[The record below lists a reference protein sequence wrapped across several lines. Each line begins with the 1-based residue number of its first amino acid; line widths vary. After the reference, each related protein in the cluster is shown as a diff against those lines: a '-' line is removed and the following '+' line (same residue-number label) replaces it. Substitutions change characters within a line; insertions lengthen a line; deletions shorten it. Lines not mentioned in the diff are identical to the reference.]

1 MPDLTTRTEIPAEV
15 NNFYNKV
22 LLDRATPSLLHNRFA
37 QVKDIPRK
45 GGTDTIK
52 FRRYGVLA
60 AATTALSEGVTP
72 AGKQLSTTELTAQVL
87 QYGDY
92 ITVSDVV
99 DMQSYDPVLT
109 GVADDVLGD
118 QVGLTLDNLCRDVVA
133 AGTTVQYAST
143 ATDRAT
149 IAAAMKLNRAEV
161 KEMVR
166 TLRGNNA
173 KPVMRMI
180 SPSTGYNTTPIGRSF
195 IGIISEDTLFDLDDA
210 VGWTPVEK
218 YPNKSN
224 VMEDEAGSI
233 ANVRFLMST
242 EAKTFTGTLV
252 GTVHATLIFGTR
264 AYAQTR
270 ISGEVLENIVMP
282 LGSAGSADPLKQR
295 ATSGWKIT
303 YVARILN
310 QSWIGR
316 IEHAVSS

>member
-37 QVKDIPRK
+37 QVKDLPRK
-45 GGTDTIK
+45 AGTDTIK

-60 AATTALSEGVTP
+60 AATTPLTEGVTP

-92 ITVSDVV
+92 ITVTDVV

-109 GVADDVLGD
+109 EVAEDVLGD
-118 QVGLTLDNLCRDVVA
+118 QVGLTLDQLCRNIIA
-133 AGTTVQYAST
+133 AGTTVQYTSS
-143 ATDRAT
+143 ATSRAE
-149 IAAAMKLNRAEV
+149 IGPAMKLNRAEV

-180 SPSTGYNTTPIGRSF
+180 NPSTGYNTTPVGKSF
-195 IGIISEDTLFDLDDA
+195 IGIISEDSLFDLDDA
-210 VGWTPVEK
+210 TGWIPVEK

-224 VMEDEAGSI
+224 VMEDEVGSI
-233 ANVRFLMST
+233 ANVRFLMTT
-242 EAKTFTGTLV
+242 EAKTFAGTLV
-252 GTVHATLIFGTR
+252 TTVHAALIFGTR

-270 ISGEVLENIVMP
+270 ISGEVLKNIVKP
-282 LGSAGSADPLKQR
+282 LGAGEDALNQR
-295 ATSGWKIT
+295 ATSGWKAT

>member
-1 MPDLTTRTEIPAEV
+1 MPDLTTRTEIPAEI
-15 NNFYNKV
+15 NNFYSKL

-37 QVKDIPRK
+37 QIKDIPRK
-45 GGTDTIK
+45 GGTNTIK

-60 AATTALSEGVTP
+60 AATTPLSSGVTP
-72 AGKQLSTTELTAQVL
+72 AGKQLSTTELTAIVL

-92 ITVSDVV
+92 VTVTDIV

-109 GVADDVLGD
+109 EVAEDVLGD
-118 QVGLTLDNLCRDVVA
+118 QIGLTLDNLCRDIIA

-143 ATDRAT
+143 ATSTAE
-149 IAAAMKLNRAEV
+149 IGAAMKLDRAEV

-173 KPVMRMI
+173 KPIMRMI
-180 SPSTGYNTTPIGRSF
+180 DPSTGYNTTPVGRSF
-195 IGIISEDTLFDLDDA
+195 IGIISEDTLYDLDDA
-210 VGWTPVEK
+210 TGWIPVEK

-224 VMEDEAGSI
+224 VMEDEVGSVG
-233 ANVRFLMST
+233 NVRFLMST
-242 EAKTFTGTLV
+242 EAKTKDGTLV
-252 GTVHATLIFGTR
+252 TTVHCTLIFGTR

-270 ISGEVLENIVMP
+270 ISGEALQNIVKP
-282 LGSAGSADPLKQR
+282 LGAGEDALNQR
-295 ATSGWKIT
+295 ATSGWKAT

-316 IEHAVSS
+316 IEHAVSE

>member
-1 MPDLTTRTEIPAEV
+1 MADITTRTEIPAEV

-37 QVKDIPRK
+37 QVKDLPRK
-45 GGTDTIK
+45 AGTDTIK

-60 AATTALSEGVTP
+60 AATTPLTEGVTP
-72 AGKQLSTTELTAQVL
+72 AGKQLSTTELTAQIL

-92 ITVSDVV
+92 ITVTDIV

-109 GVADDVLGD
+109 GVAEDVLGD
-118 QVGLTLDNLCRDVVA
+118 QIGLTLDRLCRDIVT

-143 ATDRAT
+143 ATTRAT
-149 IAAAMKLNRAEV
+149 ISAAMKLNRAEV

-173 KPVMRMI
+173 KPIMRQI
-180 SPSTGYNTTPIGRSF
+180 DPSTGYNTSPIGKSF
-195 IGIISEDTLFDLDDA
+195 VGIISEDTLYDIEDA
-210 VGWTPVEK
+210 TGWTPVEK
-218 YPNKSN
+218 YSNKKN
-224 VMEDEAGSI
+224 VMEDEVGSV
-233 ANVRFLMST
+233 ANVRFIMST
-242 EAKTFTGTLV
+242 ESKTFDGTLV
-252 GTVHATLIFGTR
+252 TTVHATLIFGTR

-270 ISGEVLENIVMP
+270 ISGEALVNIVKP
-282 LGSAGSADPLKQR
+282 LGAGEDALNQR
-295 ATSGWKIT
+295 ATSGWKAT

-316 IEHAVSS
+316 IEHAVSG

>member
-15 NNFYNKV
+15 NNFYNKL

-37 QVKDIPRK
+37 QVKDLPRK
-45 GGTDTIK
+45 AGTNVIK

-60 AATTALSEGVTP
+60 AATTPLSEGVTP
-72 AGKQLSTTELTAQVL
+72 AGKQLSTTELTATVL

-92 ITVSDVV
+92 ITVTDIV

-109 GVADDVLGD
+109 GVAEDILGD
-118 QVGLTLDNLCRDVVA
+118 QVGLTLDQLCRDIIA

-149 IAAAMKLNRAEV
+149 VGPAMKINRAEV

-173 KPVMRMI
+173 KPIMTMI
-180 SPSTGYNTTPIGRSF
+180 SPSTGYNTTPVGRSF
-195 IGIISEDTLFDLDDA
+195 VGIIDEDTLFDLDDA

-224 VMEDEAGSI
+224 VMEDEVGSV
-233 ANVRFLMST
+233 ANVRFIMTT
-242 EAKTFTGTLV
+242 EGKTFSGTLV
-252 GTVHATLIFGTR
+252 TTVHATLIFGTR

-270 ISGEVLENIVMP
+270 ISGEALKNIVKP
-282 LGSAGSADPLKQR
+282 LGAGEDALNQR

-303 YVARILN
+303 YVAKILN

-316 IEHAVSS
+316 IEHAVST

>member
-1 MPDLTTRTEIPAEV
+1 MADMTTRTQVPAEV
-15 NNFYNKV
+15 NCFYDKV
-22 LLDRATPSLLHNRFA
+22 LLDKAVPAFIHNRFA
-37 QVKDIPRK
+37 QVRDIPRK
-45 GGTDTIK
+45 SGTNVVK
-52 FRRYGVLA
+52 FRRYGLLA

-72 AGKQLSTTELTAQVL
+72 AGKQLSVTDLTATVL

-92 ITVSDVV
+92 VTLTDVV
-99 DMQSYDPVLT
+99 DMQSYDPLLT
-109 GVADDVLGD
+109 ETADVLGE
-118 QVGLTLDNLCRDVVA
+118 QVGDTLDQLCRDVIA

-149 IAAAMKLNRAEV
+149 IGAAMKLNRAEV

-173 KPVMRMI
+173 KPVTEMI
-180 SPSTGYNTTPIGRSF
+180 NPSTGYNTTPVGKSF
-195 IGIISEDTLFDLDDA
+195 VGIISEDTLYDLDDA
-210 VGWTPVEK
+210 TGWIPVEK
-218 YPNKSN
+218 YPNKAN
-224 VMEDEAGSI
+224 VMPDEVGSL
-233 ANVRFLMST
+233 ANVRFLMT
-242 EAKTFTGTLV
+242 TNAKTFTGTLV

-270 ISGEVLENIVMP
+270 ISGEALKNIVKP
-282 LGSAGSADPLKQR
+282 LGSAGSADPLNQR
-295 ATSGWKIT
+295 ATSGWKAT

>member
-1 MPDLTTRTEIPAEV
+1 MADLTTRTEIPAEI

-37 QVKDIPRK
+37 QVKDLPRK
-45 GGTDTIK
+45 AGTNVIK

-60 AATTALSEGVTP
+60 AATTPLTEGVTP
-72 AGKQLSTTELTAQVL
+72 AGKQLSVTDLTATVL

-92 ITVSDVV
+92 ITVTDIV

-109 GVADDVLGD
+109 GVAEDILGD
-118 QVGLTLDNLCRDVVA
+118 QVGLTLDQLCRDIIT

-143 ATDRAT
+143 ATSRAE

-180 SPSTGYNTTPIGRSF
+180 NPSTGYNTTPVGKSF
-195 IGIISEDTLFDLDDA
+195 IGIISEDTLFDIEDA
-210 VGWTPVEK
+210 IGWTPVEK

-224 VMEDEAGSI
+224 VMEDEVGSV
-233 ANVRFLMST
+233 ANVRFLMTT
-242 EAKTFTGTLV
+242 EGKTFAGTLV
-252 GTVHATLIFGTR
+252 TTVHATLIFGTR

-270 ISGEVLENIVMP
+270 ISGEALKNIVKP
-282 LGSAGSADPLKQR
+282 LGAGEDALNQR

-310 QSWIGR
+310 QGWIGR
-316 IEHAVSS
+316 IEHAVST

>member
-1 MPDLTTRTEIPAEV
+1 MPDLTTRTEIPAEI
-15 NNFYNKV
+15 NNFYSKL

-37 QVKDIPRK
+37 QIKDIPRK
-45 GGTDTIK
+45 GGTNTIK

-60 AATTALSEGVTP
+60 AATTPLSSGVTP
-72 AGKQLSTTELTAQVL
+72 AGKQLSTTELTAIVL

-92 ITVSDVV
+92 VTVTDIV

-109 GVADDVLGD
+109 EVAEDVLGD
-118 QVGLTLDNLCRDVVA
+118 QIGLTLDTLCRDIIA

-143 ATDRAT
+143 ATSTAE
-149 IAAAMKLNRAEV
+149 IGAAMKLDRAEV

-173 KPVMRMI
+173 KPIMRMI
-180 SPSTGYNTTPIGRSF
+180 DPSTGYNTTPVGRSF
-195 IGIISEDTLFDLDDA
+195 IGIISEDTLYDLDDA
-210 VGWTPVEK
+210 TGWIPVEK

-224 VMEDEAGSI
+224 VMEDEVGSVG
-233 ANVRFLMST
+233 NVRFLMST
-242 EAKTFTGTLV
+242 EAKTKDGTLV
-252 GTVHATLIFGTR
+252 TTVHCTLIFGTR

-270 ISGEVLENIVMP
+270 ISGEALKNIVKP
-282 LGSAGSADPLKQR
+282 LGAGEDPLNQR
-295 ATSGWKIT
+295 ATSGWKAT

-316 IEHAVSS
+316 IEHAVSE

>member
-37 QVKDIPRK
+37 QVKDLPRNA
-45 GGTDTIK
+45 GTNVIK

-60 AATTALSEGVTP
+60 AATTPLTEGVTP
-72 AGKQLSTTELTAQVL
+72 PGKQLSTTELTATVL

-92 ITVSDVV
+92 VTVTDIV
-99 DMQSYDPVLT
+99 DMQSFDPVLT
-109 GVADDVLGD
+109 GVAEDVLGD
-118 QVGLTLDNLCRDVVA
+118 QVGLTLDRLCRDIIV

-143 ATDRAT
+143 ATSTAE
-149 IAAAMKLNRAEV
+149 IGPAMKLNRAEV
-161 KEMVR
+161 KEMVK

-180 SPSTGYNTTPIGRSF
+180 NPSTGYNTTPVGRSF
-195 IGIISEDTLFDLDDA
+195 IGIISEDTLYDLDDA
-210 VGWTPVEK
+210 TGWVPVEK

-224 VMEDEAGSI
+224 VMEDEVGAV

-242 EAKTFTGTLV
+242 EAKTKDGTLV
-252 GTVHATLIFGTR
+252 TDVHCTLIFGTR

-270 ISGEVLENIVMP
+270 ISGEALKNIVKP
-282 LGSAGSADPLKQR
+282 LGSGEDPLDQR
-295 ATSGWKIT
+295 ATSGWKAT

-316 IEHAVSS
+316 IEHAVTE

>member
-37 QVKDIPRK
+37 QVKDLPRK
-45 GGTDTIK
+45 AGTNVIK

-60 AATTALSEGVTP
+60 AATTPLTEGVTP
-72 AGKQLSTTELTAQVL
+72 AGKQLSTTELTATVL

-92 ITVSDVV
+92 VTVTDIV

-109 GVADDVLGD
+109 GVAEDVLGD
-118 QVGLTLDNLCRDVVA
+118 QVGLTLDRLCRDIIT

-149 IAAAMKLNRAEV
+149 IGAAMKLNRAEV

-173 KPVMRMI
+173 KPMMRMI
-180 SPSTGYNTTPIGRSF
+180 NPSTGYNTTAVGRSF
-195 IGIISEDTLFDLDDA
+195 VGIISEDTLYDLDDA
-210 VGWTPVEK
+210 TGWIPVEK
-218 YPNKSN
+218 YPNKAN
-224 VMEDEAGSI
+224 VMDDEVGSI
-233 ANVRFLMST
+233 ANVRFIMST
-242 EAKTFTGTLV
+242 EAKTFDGTLV
-252 GTVHATLIFGTR
+252 TTVHATLVIATR

-270 ISGEVLENIVMP
+270 ISGEALKNIVKP
-282 LGSAGSADPLKQR
+282 LGAGEDPLNQR
-295 ATSGWKIT
+295 ATSGWKAT

>member
-1 MPDLTTRTEIPAEV
+1 MPDLTTREQIPAEV

-37 QVKDIPRK
+37 QVKDLPRK
-45 GGTDTIK
+45 SGTNVMK

-60 AATTALSEGVTP
+60 AATTPLTEGVTP
-72 AGKQLSTTELTAQVL
+72 AGKQLSTTELTATVL

-92 ITVSDVV
+92 ITVTDIV

-109 GVADDVLGD
+109 EVAEDVLGD
-118 QVGLTLDNLCRDVVA
+118 QVGLTLDTLCRDIIA

-149 IAAAMKLNRAEV
+149 IGAAMKLDRSEV

-173 KPVMRMI
+173 KPVMSMI
-180 SPSTGYNTTPIGRSF
+180 DPSTGYNTTPVGKSF
-195 IGIISEDTLFDLDDA
+195 IGIISEDTLYDLDDA
-210 VGWTPVEK
+210 IGWIPVEK

-224 VMEDEAGSI
+224 VMDDEVGSLG
-233 ANVRFLMST
+233 NVRFLMTT
-242 EAKTFTGTLV
+242 EAKTFDGTLV
-252 GTVHATLIFGTR
+252 DPIHATLIFGTR
-264 AYAQTR
+264 AYCQTR
-270 ISGEVLENIVMP
+270 ISGEALKNIVKP
-282 LGSAGSADPLKQR
+282 LGAGEDALNQR